1 MGKPAGLCLTLKA
14 AILLSEPYVA
24 GRVLHCFVLR

>member
-1 MGKPAGLCLTLKA
+1 MGKPVVLYLALKA

-24 GRVLHCFVLR
+24 GQVLHCFALR